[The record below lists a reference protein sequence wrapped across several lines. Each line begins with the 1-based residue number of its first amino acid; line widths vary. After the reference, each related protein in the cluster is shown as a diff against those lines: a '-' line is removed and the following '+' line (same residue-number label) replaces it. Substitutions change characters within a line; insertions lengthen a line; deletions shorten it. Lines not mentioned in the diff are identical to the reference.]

1 VVRRGAAAPT
11 TRCVGAPA
19 GADVA
24 AFTSSGNDHFK
35 DERYS
40 EARTCYEWALSQDPS
55 FQTAL
60 LNVGL
65 IALVEQDFAEAQRRI
80 EQVVTLDP
88 RYAYG
93 HFSLGNVHASKQ
105 PRPDHRG
112 ALAAYEAAYAL
123 EPTLR
128 DLGAALTHAVRSRAQ
143 EMVERGQQAGGG
155 GGGGDDGAVGGV
167 GGAVEVLRR
176 HVGRGLGGSGGDG
189 AQYGSVVEQLVTV
202 LRDHGQP
209 EQALRA
215 ASDGLSEQP
224 RNPRLML
231 AGASA
236 AAQPLF
242 LSVRVVCWSRWLEA
256 DVSPSTERC
265 GVYSEPIRGSAD
277 SPSLSL
283 RACRPAAA
291 AAMTYRT
298 MGQLE
303 QALSVLARVS

>member
-1 VVRRGAAAPT
+1 
-11 TRCVGAPA
+11 
-19 GADVA
+19 
-24 AFTSSGNDHFK
+24 
-35 DERYS
+35 
-40 EARTCYEWALSQDPS
+40 
-55 FQTAL
+55 
-60 LNVGL
+60 
-65 IALVEQDFAEAQRRI
+65 
-80 EQVVTLDP
+80 
-88 RYAYG
+88 
-93 HFSLGNVHASKQ
+93 
-105 PRPDHRG
+105 
-112 ALAAYEAAYAL
+112 
-123 EPTLR
+123 
-128 DLGAALTHAVRSRAQ
+128 
-143 EMVERGQQAGGG
+143 
-155 GGGGDDGAVGGV
+155 
-167 GGAVEVLRR
+167 
-176 HVGRGLGGSGGDG
+176 
-189 AQYGSVVEQLVTV
+189 VVEQLVTV